1 MRNEETLTGISHNPI
16 RLVGTA
22 LAASSFATIVFLKF
36 VGLLAEP
43 PAYLGIVS

>member
-1 MRNEETLTGISHNPI
+1 MRNEETLTGISNNPI